1 MNVLLNPA
9 ELESLDYLEEGIAF
23 AQERIRKLEKDNLFL
38 FDLLN
43 QSLII
48 LFDQLNDKQK
58 GIFFESYSLIERR
71 RISLNRLAEKISSK
85 LDISFST
92 AKWNI
97 TKLRDLGFFETI
109 GMRGNTKTTLISTI
123 IGDTLYSTL
132 GQIKIKIGKNT
143 NNK

>member
-9 ELESLDYLEEGIAF
+9 ELESLDYSEEGIAF

-71 RISLNRLAEKISSK
+71 KISLNRLAENISTK

-132 GQIKIKIGKNT
+132 GQIKYKNR
-143 NNK
+143 

>member
-1 MNVLLNPA
+1 VNVLLNPA
-9 ELESLDYLEEGIAF
+9 ELESLDYSEEGIAF

-38 FDLLN
+38 FDLLH

-58 GIFFESYSLIERR
+58 GIFFESYIQIERK
-71 RISLNRLAEKISSK
+71 RISLNRLAEKISTK

-132 GQIKIKIGKNT
+132 GQIKNKNR
-143 NNK
+143 

>member
-1 MNVLLNPA
+1 MNVLLNPT
-9 ELESLDYLEEGIAF
+9 ELESLDYSEEGIAF

-38 FDLLN
+38 FDLLH

-58 GIFFESYSLIERR
+58 GIFFESYIQIERK
-71 RISLNRLAEKISSK
+71 RISLNRLAEKISTK

-123 IGDTLYSTL
+123 IGDTIYSTL
-132 GQIKIKIGKNT
+132 GQIKNKNR
-143 NNK
+143 

>member
-9 ELESLDYLEEGIAF
+9 ELESLDYSEEGIAF

-38 FDLLN
+38 FDLLH

-58 GIFFESYSLIERR
+58 GIFFESYILIERK
-71 RISLNRLAEKISSK
+71 RISLNRLAEKISTK

-132 GQIKIKIGKNT
+132 GQIKNKNR
-143 NNK
+143 

>member
-9 ELESLDYLEEGIAF
+9 ELESLDYSEEGIAF

-71 RISLNRLAEKISSK
+71 KISLNRLAENISTK

-109 GMRGNTKTTLISTI
+109 GMRGNTKTTLVSTI

-132 GQIKIKIGKNT
+132 GQIKYKNR
-143 NNK
+143 

>member
-1 MNVLLNPA
+1 MNVLLNQA
-9 ELESLDYLEEGIAF
+9 ELESLDYSEEGIAF

-38 FDLLN
+38 FDLLH

-58 GIFFESYSLIERR
+58 GIFFESYIQIDRKK
-71 RISLNRLAEKISSK
+71 ISLNRLAEKISTK

-132 GQIKIKIGKNT
+132 GQIKNKNR
-143 NNK
+143 

>member
-1 MNVLLNPA
+1 MLNPA
-9 ELESLDYLEEGIAF
+9 ELESLDYSEEGIAF

-38 FDLLN
+38 FDLLH

-58 GIFFESYSLIERR
+58 GIFFESYIQIDRKK
-71 RISLNRLAEKISSK
+71 ISLNRLAEKISTK

-132 GQIKIKIGKNT
+132 GQIKNKNR
-143 NNK
+143 

>member
-1 MNVLLNPA
+1 VNVLLNPA
-9 ELESLDYLEEGIAF
+9 ELESLDYSEEGIAF

-38 FDLLN
+38 FDLLH

-58 GIFFESYSLIERR
+58 GIFFESYIQIERK
-71 RISLNRLAEKISSK
+71 RISLNRLAEKISTK

-123 IGDTLYSTL
+123 IGDTIYSTL
-132 GQIKIKIGKNT
+132 GQIKNKNR
-143 NNK
+143 

>member
-9 ELESLDYLEEGIAF
+9 KLEGLDYSEEGIAF
-23 AQERIRKLEKDNLFL
+23 ALERIKKLEKDNLFL

-58 GIFFESYSLIERR
+58 DIFFEGYRFLERR
-71 RISLNRLAEKISSK
+71 KTSLNRLAEIIS
-85 LDISFST
+85 
-92 AKWNI
+92 AQWNI

-109 GMRGNTKTTLISTI
+109 GTRGNTKTTLISTI
-123 IGDTLYSTL
+123 IGDTLYYTL
-132 GQIKIKIGKNT
+132 GQQIKNKNR
-143 NNK
+143 

>member
-1 MNVLLNPA
+1 MLNPA
-9 ELESLDYLEEGIAF
+9 ELESLDYLEEGMAF

-71 RISLNRLAEKISSK
+71 KISLNRLAEKISTK

-97 TKLRDLGFFETI
+97 TKLRDFGFFETI

-132 GQIKIKIGKNT
+132 GQIKNKNR
-143 NNK
+143 

>member
-71 RISLNRLAEKISSK
+71 KISLNRLAEKISTK

-132 GQIKIKIGKNT
+132 GQIKNKNR
-143 NNK
+143 

>member
-9 ELESLDYLEEGIAF
+9 ELESLDYSEEGIAF

-38 FDLLN
+38 FDLLH

-58 GIFFESYSLIERR
+58 GIFFESYIQIERK
-71 RISLNRLAEKISSK
+71 RISLNRLAEKISTK

-132 GQIKIKIGKNT
+132 GQIKNKNR
-143 NNK
+143 

>member
-1 MNVLLNPA
+1 VNVLLNPA
-9 ELESLDYLEEGIAF
+9 ELESLDYLEEGMAF

-58 GIFFESYSLIERR
+58 GIFFESYNLIERR
-71 RISLNRLAEKISSK
+71 KTSLNRLAEKISTK

-132 GQIKIKIGKNT
+132 GQIKNKNR
-143 NNK
+143 

>member
-1 MNVLLNPA
+1 MLNPA
-9 ELESLDYLEEGIAF
+9 ELESLDYSEEGIAF

-71 RISLNRLAEKISSK
+71 KISLNRLAENISTK

-109 GMRGNTKTTLISTI
+109 GMRGNTKTTLVSTI

-132 GQIKIKIGKNT
+132 GQIKYKNR
-143 NNK
+143 

>member
-71 RISLNRLAEKISSK
+71 KISLNRLAEKISTK

-109 GMRGNTKTTLISTI
+109 GMRGNTKATLISTI

-132 GQIKIKIGKNT
+132 GQIKNKNR
-143 NNK
+143 

>member
-9 ELESLDYLEEGIAF
+9 KLETLDYSEEGIAF

-48 LFDQLNDKQK
+48 LYDQLNDKQK
-58 GIFFESYSLIERR
+58 EIFFQSYLFLERR
-71 RISLNRLAEKISSK
+71 KISLNKLAEKISSMMN
-85 LDISFST
+85 ISFST

-109 GMRGNTKTTLISTI
+109 GMRGNTKTTLISTNL
-123 IGDTLYSTL
+123 GDTLYSTL
-132 GQIKIKIGKNT
+132 GQFKNK
-143 NNK
+143 NR

>member
-9 ELESLDYLEEGIAF
+9 ELESLDYSEEGIAF

-38 FDLLN
+38 FDLLH

-58 GIFFESYSLIERR
+58 GIFFESYIQIERK
-71 RISLNRLAEKISSK
+71 RISLNRLAEKISTK

-123 IGDTLYSTL
+123 IGDTIYSTL
-132 GQIKIKIGKNT
+132 GQIKNKNR
-143 NNK
+143 

>member
-1 MNVLLNPA
+1 MLNPA
-9 ELESLDYLEEGIAF
+9 ELESLDYSEEGIAF

-38 FDLLN
+38 FDLLH

-58 GIFFESYSLIERR
+58 GIFFESYILIERK
-71 RISLNRLAEKISSK
+71 RISLNRLAEKISTK

-132 GQIKIKIGKNT
+132 GQIKNKNR
-143 NNK
+143 

>member
-1 MNVLLNPA
+1 VNVLLNPA
-9 ELESLDYLEEGIAF
+9 ELESLDYSEEGIAF

-38 FDLLN
+38 FDLLH

-58 GIFFESYSLIERR
+58 GIFFESYILIERK
-71 RISLNRLAEKISSK
+71 RISLNRLAEKISTK

-132 GQIKIKIGKNT
+132 GQIKNKNR
-143 NNK
+143 

>member
-1 MNVLLNPA
+1 VNVLLNPA

>member
-1 MNVLLNPA
+1 MLNPA
-9 ELESLDYLEEGIAF
+9 ELESLDYSEEGIAF

-38 FDLLN
+38 FDLLH

-58 GIFFESYSLIERR
+58 GIFFESYIQIERK
-71 RISLNRLAEKISSK
+71 RISLNRLAEKISTK

-132 GQIKIKIGKNT
+132 GQIKNKNR
-143 NNK
+143 

>member
-9 ELESLDYLEEGIAF
+9 ELESLDYSEEGIAF

-71 RISLNRLAEKISSK
+71 KISLNRLAENISTK

-109 GMRGNTKTTLISTI
+109 GMRGNTKTTLVSTI

-132 GQIKIKIGKNT
+132 GQIKYKHR
-143 NNK
+143 

>member
-9 ELESLDYLEEGIAF
+9 ELESLDYSEEGIAF

-71 RISLNRLAEKISSK
+71 KISLNRLAEYISTK

-132 GQIKIKIGKNT
+132 GQIKYKNR
-143 NNK
+143 

>member
-1 MNVLLNPA
+1 VNVLLNPA
-9 ELESLDYLEEGIAF
+9 ELESSDHLEEGIAF

-58 GIFFESYSLIERR
+58 GIFFESYIQIERK
-71 RISLNRLAEKISSK
+71 RISLNRLAEKISTK

-132 GQIKIKIGKNT
+132 GQIKNKNR
-143 NNK
+143 

>member
-1 MNVLLNPA
+1 M
-9 ELESLDYLEEGIAF
+9 ELESLDYSEEGIAF

-38 FDLLN
+38 FDLLH

-58 GIFFESYSLIERR
+58 GIFFESYIQIERK
-71 RISLNRLAEKISSK
+71 RISLNRLAEKISTK

-132 GQIKIKIGKNT
+132 GQIKNKNR
-143 NNK
+143 

>member
-9 ELESLDYLEEGIAF
+9 ELESLNYSEEGIAF

-38 FDLLN
+38 FDLLH

-58 GIFFESYSLIERR
+58 GIFFESYIQIDRKE
-71 RISLNRLAEKISSK
+71 ISLNRLAEKISTK

-109 GMRGNTKTTLISTI
+109 GMIGNTKTTLISTI

-132 GQIKIKIGKNT
+132 GQIKNKNR
-143 NNK
+143 

>member
-9 ELESLDYLEEGIAF
+9 KLEGLDYSEEGIAF

-58 GIFFESYSLIERR
+58 DIFFEGYRFLERR
-71 RISLNRLAEKISSK
+71 KTSLNRLAEIISAQ

-92 AKWNI
+92 TKWNI

-109 GMRGNTKTTLISTI
+109 GTRGNTKATLISTI
-123 IGDTLYSTL
+123 IGDTLYYTL
-132 GQIKIKIGKNT
+132 GQQIKSKNR
-143 NNK
+143 

>member
-1 MNVLLNPA
+1 MLNPA
-9 ELESLDYLEEGIAF
+9 ELESLDYSEEGIAF

-38 FDLLN
+38 FDLLH

-58 GIFFESYSLIERR
+58 GIFFESYILIERK
-71 RISLNRLAEKISSK
+71 RISLNRLAEKISTK

-123 IGDTLYSTL
+123 IGDTLYS
-132 GQIKIKIGKNT
+132 
-143 NNK
+143 

>member
-9 ELESLDYLEEGIAF
+9 ELESLNYSEEGIAF

-38 FDLLN
+38 FDLLH

-58 GIFFESYSLIERR
+58 GIFFESYIQIDRKE
-71 RISLNRLAEKISSK
+71 ISLNRLAEKISTK

-132 GQIKIKIGKNT
+132 GQIKNKNR
-143 NNK
+143 